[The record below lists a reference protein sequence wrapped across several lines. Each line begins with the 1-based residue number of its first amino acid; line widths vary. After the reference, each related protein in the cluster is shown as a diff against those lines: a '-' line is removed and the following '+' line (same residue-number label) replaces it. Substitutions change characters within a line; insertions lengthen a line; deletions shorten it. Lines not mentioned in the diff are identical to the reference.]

1 MILCFAC
8 GNYNTLLICHIY
20 TNIHIGTYTHTQSHR
35 FKFFWFFGN
44 IAKLNTRAMRQYWS
58 AKFNIGKIQGF

>member
-35 FKFFWFFGN
+35 FKFFSFFGN
-44 IAKLNTRAMRQYWS
+44 IAKLNTRAMRQY
-58 AKFNIGKIQGF
+58 